1 MIRRIPVY
9 GLALLLGLLMACSS
23 APDKK
28 SKSDFLQK
36 MERESEEFARRKM
49 KERAEQEAKRKQQ
62 WEEYRKRMEEEAA
75 RAQQPAAAPAPQ
87 SPAEPAADVQY
98 VLSDKDLTFL
108 VLNKI
113 RLITRKSSVSVE
125 CKDGVV
131 KLFGEAESA
140 EVKQKI
146 IAELKKLPGVV
157 KVDGSELYPAA
168 K

>member
-9 GLALLLGLLMACSS
+9 SLALLLGLLMACSS

-62 WEEYRKRMEEEAA
+62 WEEYRKRMEETA
-75 RAQQPAAAPAPQ
+75 RAQQPAVAPAPQ